1 MPCPGALAMARLPHQ
16 TWTHRAEVYLLLEKA
31 RQQLEA
37 QPEATSLAHWA
48 RVATLSPG
56 HFHRLFRATY
66 GVTPHR
72 YGRRCRLARAHLLI
86 SREMSVSA
94 AALEA
99 GYESRSAF
107 VRAYH
112 AEWGHA
118 PRLAKARPNRKI
130 GHES

>member
-1 MPCPGALAMARLPHQ
+1 MARLPHQ

-48 RVATLSPG
+48 HVATLSPG

-72 YGRRCRLARAHLLI
+72 YGRRCRLQRAQRLI
-86 SREMSVSA
+86 HSGWTVSA
-94 AALEA
+94 AAQEV
-99 GYESRSAF
+99 GYQSRSAF
-107 VRAYH
+107 VRAYQS
-112 AEWGHA
+112 EWGHP
-118 PRLAKARPNRKI
+118 PRLARPRINRKI
-130 GHES
+130 GHKLR

>member
-1 MPCPGALAMARLPHQ
+1 MARLPHQ
-16 TWTHRAEVYLLLEKA
+16 TWTHRAEVCLLLEKA

-37 QPEATSLAHWA
+37 QPEATSLADWA

-56 HFHRLFRATY
+56 HFHRLFRATC

-86 SREMSVSA
+86 SRGMSVSA

-112 AEWGHA
+112 AEWGHT
-118 PRLAKARPNRKI
+118 PRFAKTCPNRKI